1 MTEITSRPSTGRRL
15 SQGIRLLPQ
24 LLLAI
29 LLAALPATSAALPV
43 PVANVWHL
51 TGYEFEVK
59 SGPPSSDAQAVS
71 GTATLTA
78 KVPGSTYTLTFDLF
92 GEEESFDLTLTGD
105 QLVGSTTVNIGGG
118 VTQFWK
124 MTLKIVD
131 QNTILLSDVFTTV
144 GSGGPYPAEPL
155 SFDAVGGVLTR
166 APLPAVNHSAWAG
179 TYPTRSAL
187 NFGTDSGTPGIEEET
202 GDEIEAFTL
211 VAAGGGTY
219 QVFIDGEED
228 LELSTSGSILS
239 FEEAD
244 TDDYV
249 MLDNATWRVQA
260 TAYSD
265 RVNVLQL
272 GGGRILVIGS
282 GAETARSI
290 FKATSTQRNFLDWAD
305 LYLEIAGGP
314 APVTYSAWASSLGL
328 TGGNADA
335 NAKPSPDGLPN
346 LVRYA
351 MKLGNAPT
359 AGQLPASGVT
369 RISGVDHLTMEF
381 NVRNLL
387 PGVRLEVQQ
396 SPDLGVNGWSLVPE
410 ANITPVAGT
419 DPETTRYRVA
429 LPLTGQQRRFL
440 RLKATETP

>member
-1 MTEITSRPSTGRRL
+1 MC
-15 SQGIRLLPQ
+15 LLPQ

-29 LLAALPATSAALPV
+29 LLAALPAISSALPV
-43 PVANVWHL
+43 PVADVWHL
-51 TGYEFEVK
+51 TGYEFEAK
-59 SGPPSSDAQAVS
+59 SSPPSSDAQAVS

-92 GEEESFDLTLTGD
+92 GEEESFDLTLSGD
-105 QLVGSTTVNIGGG
+105 RLVGSSTVNLGGG
-118 VTQFWK
+118 VTEFWQ

-131 QNTILLSDVFTTV
+131 QNTILLSDIFTTV

-166 APLPAVNHSAWAG
+166 APLPAANHAAWAG
-179 TYPTRSAL
+179 NHPLRDFLSI
-187 NFGTDSGTPGIEEET
+187 GTDAGSRGIEEESD
-202 GDEIEAFTL
+202 DEYETFTL
-211 VAAGGGTY
+211 VAAGGGAF
-219 QVFIDGEED
+219 QLLIDGEEE
-228 LELSTSGSILS
+228 LELNISGNTLS
-239 FEEAD
+239 FEESDSD
-244 TDDYV
+244 TNV
-249 MLDNATWRVQA
+249 LFENASWRVQA
-260 TAYSD
+260 TGYSD
-265 RVNVLQL
+265 RVYALQL
-272 GGGRILVIGS
+272 GGGRILAIGS
-282 GAETARSI
+282 GAQAARSI
-290 FKATSTQRNFLDWAD
+290 FKATSVQRNFLDWAD

-314 APVTYSAWASSLGL
+314 APVAYSTWASSLGL
-328 TGGNADA
+328 SGGNADV
-335 NAKPSPDGLPN
+335 NAKPSADGLPN

-351 MKLGNAPT
+351 MKLGNAAT

-387 PGVRLEVQQ
+387 PGARLEVQQ
-396 SPDLGVNGWSLVPE
+396 SPDLGINSWSLVPE

-440 RLKATETP
+440 RLKATEVP